1 MFCPECKSEYKEEVA
16 VCADCG
22 VSLVSALPE
31 EVTPEEVKWVKLYEL
46 SSQLYAEMAKEALDN
61 ADIMSY
67 FKADFFTSAY
77 GVKGGT
83 VPGSRATLYV
93 PEPDMERARALLTDM
108 IDHD

>member
-1 MFCPECKSEYKEEVA
+1 MFCPECKSEYKEEVT

-31 EVTPEEVKWVKLYEL
+31 EVTLNEVRWVKLYEL
-46 SSQLYAEMAKEALDN
+46 SSQLYAEMAKETLNDAN
-61 ADIMSY
+61 IMSY
-67 FKADFFTSAY
+67 IKADFLTSAY
-77 GVKGGT
+77 GIKGGT

-93 PEPDMERARALLTDM
+93 PEPDAKKARTLLADM